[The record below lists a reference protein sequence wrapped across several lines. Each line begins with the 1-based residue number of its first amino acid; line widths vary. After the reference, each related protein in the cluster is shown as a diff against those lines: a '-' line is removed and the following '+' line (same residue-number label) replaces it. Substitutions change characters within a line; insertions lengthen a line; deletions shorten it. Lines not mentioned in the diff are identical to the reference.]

1 VGDVKGGAR
10 SARAGTRATSVKTGI
25 RRRAVGTRDR
35 IISYLG
41 SITDISDPGGMAST
55 KLAEAVGYP
64 GSSVAFAQLLSGM
77 ERDGLIS
84 REVRG
89 KRTYRIILAPGVH
102 PGEVSPSRVPAGS
115 GYAQVGVASGA
126 ARGRVAQVAKAD
138 VAAADFDYDEL
149 ARRLLVQVIRR
160 LATPPEGQEEVV
172 ADLERELAMARTRAS
187 SLTAENRK
195 LREQLSLAR
204 FSLDQARQG
213 LDLGDLDLERRA
225 LNQGGPVGEEL
236 SDAEVVL
243 LERLVSAP
251 RDAVE
256 EEIQPGA
263 TALLAGVHVNPEGWR
278 APQPRL
284 RRVAARGR
292 GPGDWCSFPPDKTDR
307 TASRPRSEL
316 SRWRRA
322 ASAAPSASPAMTARR
337 ISSCSEFA
345 SSSRWSALAR
355 IDWRTNPEASPRS
368 SVRIAPSR
376 GPLPKF
382 SMRTWN
388 AML

>member
-1 VGDVKGGAR
+1 
-10 SARAGTRATSVKTGI
+10 
-25 RRRAVGTRDR
+25 
-35 IISYLG
+35 
-41 SITDISDPGGMAST
+41 MAST

-102 PGEVSPSRVPAGS
+102 PGEVPAGRAPLGS
-115 GYAQVGVASGA
+115 GYASASVAGGSV
-126 ARGRVAQVAKAD
+126 ARVRAQVARAD
-138 VAAADFDYDEL
+138 SATMDFDYDEL

-172 ADLERELAMARTRAS
+172 ADLERELTVARTRAS

-195 LREQLSLAR
+195 LREQLSFAR

-213 LDLGDLDLERRA
+213 LDLDDLDLEQRA
-225 LNQGGPVGEEL
+225 LTQGGPVGDEL

-243 LERLVSAP
+243 LERLVSPP

-263 TALLAGVHVNPEGWR
+263 TA
-278 APQPRL
+278 
-284 RRVAARGR
+284 
-292 GPGDWCSFPPDKTDR
+292 
-307 TASRPRSEL
+307 
-316 SRWRRA
+316 
-322 ASAAPSASPAMTARR
+322 
-337 ISSCSEFA
+337 
-345 SSSRWSALAR
+345 
-355 IDWRTNPEASPRS
+355 
-368 SVRIAPSR
+368 
-376 GPLPKF
+376 
-382 SMRTWN
+382 
-388 AML
+388 